1 MQFRQTSRSARAK
14 HAVLGTF
21 AGAAIVIAIA
31 SLAQA
36 RLQREKERTA
46 EALAEVQRHAEIA
59 ESNNRRIA
67 ELQAKVSSAEQK
79 LAEMNQNETTRK
91 AEARRLRADLQKA
104 ERNESE
110 LNRLRDELD
119 DLERKDHLYFPEPR
133 IPEAKGKIKS
143 IEENLAVIDLGS
155 QDGLKAGM
163 LLQVHRTTPQPQYL
177 GTLTIQRAESHR
189 AVGLFKPV
197 SKDASIQV
205 GDIVDMKVLR

>member
-1 MQFRQTSRSARAK
+1 M
-14 HAVLGTF
+14 
-21 AGAAIVIAIA
+21 
-31 SLAQA
+31 
-36 RLQREKERTA
+36 
-46 EALAEVQRHAEIA
+46 A

-67 ELQAKVSSAEQK
+67 ELQAKVSIAEQK
-79 LAEMNQNETTRK
+79 LIEMNLRAHANK
-91 AEARRLRADLQKA
+91 AEAQRLRAELHRLEADSGNSWLQSLPAKLK
-104 ERNESE
+104 E
-110 LNRLRDELD
+110 
-119 DLERKDHLYFPEPR
+119 LERQDHPYFPEPR

-155 QDGLKAGM
+155 QDGLAAGM
-163 LLQVHRTTPQPQYL
+163 LLHVYRTNPRPQYL